1 MNKYELAVVLS
12 VKLED
17 EERAA
22 AIEKVK
28 GYITRFGGTVT
39 NVDEWGK
46 KRLAYEIQKMKEGFY
61 YFIQFDAE
69 TSAPAEIEKHV
80 RIMENVIRYLCVKQ
94 EA

>member
-1 MNKYELAVVLS
+1 MNKYELAVVLN

-22 AIEKVK
+22 AIEKVQ

-46 KRLAYEIQKMKEGFY
+46 KRLAYEIQKMREAYY
-61 YFIQFDAE
+61 YFIQFEGDANCPNE
-69 TSAPAEIEKHV
+69 VEAHV
-80 RIMENVIRYLCVKQ
+80 RIMEPVIRYLVVKQ